1 MVQIGVSAKIF
12 GVSGFIVCLI
22 TCLVIFQSLLSDPHQ
37 EIFPLPAFYLFEMI
51 AASLVAAMGTFKE
64 GEAWNKATWAAG
76 GIIAAFVLIG
86 AWSIGFFFIP
96 TAILVLITAL
106 LSWRRHHTQFL
117 IAVIT
122 FTVAFVAQI
131 ILMFAA
137 IRVLY
142 PNVMF

>member
-1 MVQIGVSAKIF
+1 MGKIVNGKF
-12 GVSGFIVCLI
+12 IAVLAIIVCLI

-37 EIFPLPAFYLFEMI
+37 ELFPLPALYLLEMI
-51 AASLVAAMGTFKE
+51 AASSVAAIGAFKE
-64 GEAWNKATWAAG
+64 GEVWNKVSWAAG
-76 GIIAAFVLIG
+76 GIIAAFVLMG

-96 TAILVLITAL
+96 TAVLVLITAL

-117 IAVIT
+117 IGAISYV
-122 FTVAFVAQI
+122 VAFVTQI

-137 IRVLY
+137 IRILY

>member
-1 MVQIGVSAKIF
+1 MGKIVNGKF
-12 GVSGFIVCLI
+12 IAVLAIIVCLI

-51 AASLVAAMGTFKE
+51 AASLVAAMGAFKE
-64 GEAWNKATWAAG
+64 SKAWNKATWAAG
-76 GIIAAFVLIG
+76 GIIAAFVLMG

-106 LSWRRHHTQFL
+106 LSWRRHHTQIL
-117 IAVIT
+117 IGAIT
-122 FTVAFVAQI
+122 YVVAFVTQI

-137 IRVLY
+137 IRILY

>member
-1 MVQIGVSAKIF
+1 MGKIVN
-12 GVSGFIVCLI
+12 GKFIAVLAVIICLATSLLI
-22 TCLVIFQSLLSDPHQ
+22 SQSLLSDPHQ
-37 EIFPLPAFYLFEMI
+37 EIFPLPAFYLLEMI
-51 AASLVAAMGTFKE
+51 AMSLVAAISAFKE
-64 GEAWNKATWAAG
+64 GELWNKVVWAAG
-76 GIIAAFVLIG
+76 GIITAFVLMG

-96 TAILVLITAL
+96 TTVLIFITAIL
-106 LSWRRHHTQFL
+106 SWQRHQTQFL
-117 IAVIT
+117 IAAIT